1 MPDVEIYNGS
11 TKITDMSESG
21 QKTLKT
27 GEKYTPNDIV
37 VKYTKAGG
45 LPDGMQ
51 YLGSVVSTENDGTY
65 GGFYVDTTEISGYIN
80 KYLYIRPKVLGSA
93 TTRIS
98 RGMIVRWTSGSLFTI
113 LYLYANQSGNTSMVP
128 INSNDGSEGRVHIV
142 GGNMYRLKRGSGET
156 INHITFDIYLMS

>member
-11 TKITDMSESG
+11 TKIADMSESG

-51 YLGSVVSTENDGTY
+51 YIGSVTATESDGSY
-65 GGFYVDTTEISGYIN
+65 GGFYVDVTDVSGYIN
-80 KYLYIRPKVLGSA
+80 KYLYIRPKVMGSA
-93 TTRIS
+93 TSRIS
-98 RGMIVRWTSGSLFTI
+98 RGMIVRWTSGSVFSI
-113 LYLYANQSGNTSMVP
+113 CYIYANQSGDTAMYTASRQ
-128 INSNDGSEGRVHIV
+128 DGSSGQVHVI

-156 INHITFDIYLMS
+156 IDYITFDVYLMS